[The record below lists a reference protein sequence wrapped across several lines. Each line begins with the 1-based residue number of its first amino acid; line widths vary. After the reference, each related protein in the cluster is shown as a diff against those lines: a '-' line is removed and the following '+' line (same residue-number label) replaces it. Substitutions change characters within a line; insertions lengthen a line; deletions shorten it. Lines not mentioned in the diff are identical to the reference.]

1 MKFPK
6 GVTII
11 YRIEKKFGGKKT
23 LANLAIDDYNLP
35 KFYLPAFL
43 DFLLCK
49 L

>member
-11 YRIEKKFGGKKT
+11 YRIEKVWWQKT